1 MEFKYRAAQD
11 RRTSSPL
18 PYPLSTGT
26 YVSDRPLRGGYPGN
40 VPAPRVFRT
49 PVPVNAGEAFRRE
62 LEKKQIRREILA
74 REMTRRREL
83 EEEVR
88 REIAIERVLGIPFR
102 ERAWVSLNQ
111 DQGMNNPVNNNIFG
125 GSQPSLSP
133 QIDISRQ
140 QTNKD
145 KFKYRDDQIQRT
157 PSPLRHPLPSNTYVS
172 NRPLQGCDFV
182 SGGFPRNVSVPR
194 VFLMAMP
201 INVNEVFQRELEKEK
216 IWRELEKEGIRR
228 EIIAREMTFA
238 QQREL
243 EDEVRKEIEL
253 ERTFRI
259 SMQRSNG
266 ITFREPVSVSFN
278 HSMGPLNNITMS
290 GGLPF
295 HLLSQASKQINKDKV
310 IILNKPDDHCG
321 EKRKAMTL
329 AIDDNESLQKKS
341 KKDWSCELCQ
351 ISATSLKGLNDHI
364 QGKKHKANKESTRT
378 QKIGLD
384 SRPESETLH
393 PCLTPADTCKLE
405 SKEKGQVVQKGKGL
419 GDLDDQNETT
429 TSKQAQE
436 TSALSKGKKFEFW
449 CELCQFKYR
458 DGQIRRT
465 PSPLRSPLPSNSYV
479 SNRPLH
485 GCDFASGGF
494 PSNVSAPR
502 VFPMVMPINVNE
514 VFQRELEKEKI
525 WRELEKEKIR
535 REIIARE
542 MAFAQRRELEDEVR
556 KEMEL
561 ERTSRMSM
569 QRSEGIAFREPISES
584 INQSRSNNITMFG
597 GLPFHLSSQASK
609 QIHTDNIQFDNK
621 EASNSKDKNKPNDH
635 CGEKRK
641 AMTLAIDDNESL
653 RKKAKKEW
661 TCELCQISTTSE
673 KGLNDHI
680 QGKKHKANKES
691 TRTQKIGLDSRP
703 ESETLHSCFTPADT
717 CNLESEEKGQV
728 VQNSKGLGDLDD
740 QNKTTTSKQAHET
753 SALSKG
759 KKFEFWCELCQVQT
773 QSEIVM
779 QSHHNGKKTLEKY
792 EEIESQQ

>member
-1 MEFKYRAAQD
+1 MCCFFFLCFTFRILSW
-11 RRTSSPL
+11 SSNIVMVKSKGYHHLCGTLFL
-18 PYPLSTGT
+18 PT
-26 YVSDRPLRGGYPGN
+26 
-40 VPAPRVFRT
+40 PRS
-49 PVPVNAGEAFRRE
+49 P
-62 LEKKQIRREILA
+62 
-74 REMTRRREL
+74 
-83 EEEVR
+83 
-88 REIAIERVLGIPFR
+88 IAHY
-102 ERAWVSLNQ
+102 
-111 DQGMNNPVNNNIFG
+111 
-125 GSQPSLSP
+125 
-133 QIDISRQ
+133 
-140 QTNKD
+140 K
-145 KFKYRDDQIQRT
+145 
-157 PSPLRHPLPSNTYVS
+157 
-172 NRPLQGCDFV
+172 
-182 SGGFPRNVSVPR
+182 
-194 VFLMAMP
+194 
-201 INVNEVFQRELEKEK
+201 LEKEK

-228 EIIAREMTFA
+228 EIIAREMAFA
-238 QQREL
+238 QRREL
-243 EDEVRKEIEL
+243 EDEVRKELEL

-259 SMQRSNG
+259 SMQRSDG
-266 ITFREPVSVSFN
+266 ITFREPISVSFN

-341 KKDWSCELCQ
+341 KKEWSCELCQ
-351 ISATSLKGLNDHI
+351 ISATSLKGLNDI

-393 PCLTPADTCKLE
+393 PCLTPVDTCKLE
-405 SKEKGQVVQKGKGL
+405 SKVKGQVVQTSKGL

-449 CELCQFKYR
+449 CELCQVQTQSEIVMQSHKNGKKHLTNMKKFNHNNDSFKYR
-458 DGQIRRT
+458 DGQIQRT

-514 VFQRELEKEKI
+514 VFQRELEKEQI

-584 INQSRSNNITMFG
+584 INQSRLNNITMFG

-609 QIHTDNIQFDNK
+609 QIHTDNILFDNK
-621 EASNSKDKNKPNDH
+621 EASNSKDKNKPDDH

-703 ESETLHSCFTPADT
+703 ESETLHPCFTPADT
-717 CNLESEEKGQV
+717 CNMESEEKGQV
-728 VQNSKGLGDLDD
+728 VPKSKGLGDLDD
-740 QNKTTTSKQAHET
+740 QNETTTSKQAQET

-759 KKFEFWCELCQVQT
+759 KKFDFWCELCQVQT

-779 QSHHNGKKTLEKY
+779 QSHQNGK
-792 EEIESQQ
+792 

>member
-1 MEFKYRAAQD
+1 ME
-11 RRTSSPL
+11 
-18 PYPLSTGT
+18 
-26 YVSDRPLRGGYPGN
+26 
-40 VPAPRVFRT
+40 
-49 PVPVNAGEAFRRE
+49 
-62 LEKKQIRREILA
+62 
-74 REMTRRREL
+74 
-83 EEEVR
+83 
-88 REIAIERVLGIPFR
+88 
-102 ERAWVSLNQ
+102 
-111 DQGMNNPVNNNIFG
+111 
-125 GSQPSLSP
+125 
-133 QIDISRQ
+133 
-140 QTNKD
+140 
-145 KFKYRDDQIQRT
+145 FKYRDDQIQRT

-310 IILNKPDDHCG
+310 IILPDDHCG

-449 CELCQFKYR
+449 CELCQ
-458 DGQIRRT
+458 
-465 PSPLRSPLPSNSYV
+465 
-479 SNRPLH
+479 
-485 GCDFASGGF
+485 
-494 PSNVSAPR
+494 
-502 VFPMVMPINVNE
+502 
-514 VFQRELEKEKI
+514 
-525 WRELEKEKIR
+525 
-535 REIIARE
+535 
-542 MAFAQRRELEDEVR
+542 
-556 KEMEL
+556 
-561 ERTSRMSM
+561 
-569 QRSEGIAFREPISES
+569 
-584 INQSRSNNITMFG
+584 
-597 GLPFHLSSQASK
+597 
-609 QIHTDNIQFDNK
+609 
-621 EASNSKDKNKPNDH
+621 
-635 CGEKRK
+635 
-641 AMTLAIDDNESL
+641 
-653 RKKAKKEW
+653 
-661 TCELCQISTTSE
+661 
-673 KGLNDHI
+673 
-680 QGKKHKANKES
+680 
-691 TRTQKIGLDSRP
+691 
-703 ESETLHSCFTPADT
+703 
-717 CNLESEEKGQV
+717 
-728 VQNSKGLGDLDD
+728 
-740 QNKTTTSKQAHET
+740 
-753 SALSKG
+753 
-759 KKFEFWCELCQVQT
+759 VQT

-779 QSHHNGKKTLEKY
+779 QSHQNGKKHLRNMKKLNHNNDGVANLG
-792 EEIESQQ
+792 